1 MKVVVVGG
9 GIAGLSA
16 AYRLTE
22 SGHPGLE
29 VTLLERSDRF
39 GGTIRT
45 VERDGCLVELG
56 PDSFLTS
63 KPWLSDLAGRLG
75 VADRIIPTA
84 RTHRRSHVVHRGK
97 LHPLPDG
104 FLMMA
109 PTRLWPMVGTSLF
122 SWKGKARCA
131 LDLVLP
137 RGSATGDESLGA
149 FVRRRFGGE
158 VLERVVQPL
167 IGGIYAGDPDTLSLK
182 ATIPRFFEME
192 QRHRSIIKAMVTQ
205 RRVAAKQQRDASAG
219 RATAKQHVGTSAGSG
234 NSASSG
240 DPAGRGDRT
249 GSGARYGELA
259 SFDRGMETI
268 VQALL
273 RKLPSDALH
282 NRAEVTRLTR
292 DGSGWN
298 LSCGHGRRFDADGVI
313 LAIPSHHAA
322 ELLHD
327 TDTGLY
333 DELAAIPHA
342 SSAVMNLAYRRA
354 DVPHPLDCFGF
365 VVPAV
370 EDREIIA
377 CTFSSVKF
385 PNRAPE
391 GLVLLRVFL
400 GGTLQQEL
408 LQSDDE
414 FLLRIVRGELRDL
427 MGIESEPLHTELA
440 HYPDAMPQYLVGHG
454 WRVER
459 IESLLGRHPGLA
471 LAGNAYGGV
480 GLPDCVR
487 SGEQAAERVLG
498 GADAAQLT

>member
-16 AYRLTE
+16 AHRLTE

-29 VTLLERSDRF
+29 LTLLERSDRF

-45 VERDGCLVELG
+45 VEREGCLVELG

-63 KPWLSDLAGRLG
+63 KPWLSDLADRLG

-137 RGSATGDESLGA
+137 RGTGTGDESLGA

-192 QRHRSIIKAMVTQ
+192 QRHRSVIKAMVTQ
-205 RRVAAKQQRDASAG
+205 RRAAAKQQRGA
-219 RATAKQHVGTSAGSG
+219 
-234 NSASSG
+234 SASSS
-240 DPAGRGDRT
+240 DPAGRGDRA

-273 RKLPSDALH
+273 RRLPSDAMH
-282 NRAEVTRLTR
+282 TQAEVTRLTR
-292 DGSGWN
+292 DGSGWS
-298 LSCGHGRRFDADGVI
+298 LSCGDGRHFQADGVI
-313 LAIPSHHAA
+313 LAVPSRHAA
-322 ELLHD
+322 ELLRG

-342 SSAVMNLAYRRA
+342 SSAVMNLAYRRS

-370 EDREIIA
+370 EDRKIIA

-400 GGTLQQEL
+400 GGMLQQEL
-408 LQSDDE
+408 LKSGDE
-414 FLLRIVRGELRDL
+414 ILLRIVRGELRDL
-427 MGIESEPLHTELA
+427 MGIENEPLHTELA
-440 HYPDAMPQYLVGHG
+440 RYPDAMPQYLVGHG
-454 WRVER
+454 RRVER

-487 SGEQAAERVLG
+487 SGEQAAERFLG
-498 GADAAQLT
+498 GTDAAKLTGPAS

>member
-16 AYRLTE
+16 AHRLTE

-56 PDSFLTS
+56 PDSFLAS

-84 RTHRRSHVVHRGK
+84 RSHRRSHVVHQGK

-122 SWKGKARCA
+122 SWRGKVRCA

-137 RGSATGDESLGA
+137 RGTGTGDESLGA

-192 QRHRSIIKAMVTQ
+192 QRHRSVIKAMVAQ
-205 RRVAAKQQRDASAG
+205 RRAVAKQQRGPS
-219 RATAKQHVGTSAGSG
+219 TGSG
-234 NSASSG
+234 G
-240 DPAGRGDRT
+240 PA

-273 RKLPSDALH
+273 TQLPPDVMH
-282 NRAEVTRLTR
+282 TRAEVTGLTR
-292 DGSGWN
+292 DGSGWS
-298 LSCGHGRRFDADGVI
+298 LSCGDGRHFQADGVV
-313 LAIPSHHAA
+313 LAMPSRQAA
-322 ELLHD
+322 ELLHHTD
-327 TDTGLY
+327 TDLY

-342 SSAVMNLAYRRA
+342 SSAVMNLAYRRS

-400 GGTLQQEL
+400 GGMLQQEL
-408 LQSDDE
+408 LRSGDE
-414 FLLRIVRGELRDL
+414 ILLRIVRGELRDL
-427 MGIESEPLHTELA
+427 MGIENEPLHTELA
-440 HYPDAMPQYLVGHG
+440 RYPDAMPQYLVGHG
-454 WRVER
+454 QRVER
-459 IESLLGRHPGLA
+459 IESLLGQHPRLA
-471 LAGNAYGGV
+471 LAGNAYRGV
-480 GLPDCVR
+480 GLPDCVH

-498 GADAAQLT
+498 GADSAQLT

>member
-16 AYRLTE
+16 AHRLTE

-45 VERDGCLVELG
+45 VEREGCLVELG

-158 VLERVVQPL
+158 VLKRVVQPL

-192 QRHRSIIKAMVTQ
+192 QRHRSVIKAMVAQ
-205 RRVAAKQQRDASAG
+205 RRAAAKQQRGASAG
-219 RATAKQHVGTSAGSG
+219 STAAKHRGQASADSG
-234 NSASSG
+234 G
-240 DPAGRGDRT
+240 PA

-259 SFDRGMETI
+259 SFDRGMEII

-273 RKLPSDALH
+273 QQLPSDAMH
-282 NRAEVTRLTR
+282 TQAEVTRLTR

-298 LSCGHGRRFDADGVI
+298 LACGDGRDYHVDGVI
-313 LAIPSHHAA
+313 LAVPSRHAA
-322 ELLHD
+322 ELLHG
-327 TDTGLY
+327 TDSGLFE
-333 DELAAIPHA
+333 ELAAIPHA
-342 SSAVMNLAYRRA
+342 SSAVMNLAYRRS

-370 EDREIIA
+370 EGREIIA

-400 GGTLQQEL
+400 GGMLQQEL
-408 LQSDDE
+408 LRSDDE
-414 FLLRIVRGELRDL
+414 VLLRIVRGELRDL

-440 HYPDAMPQYLVGHG
+440 RYPDAMPQYLVGHG
-454 WRVER
+454 RRVER

-498 GADAAQLT
+498 GTDAARLTEPAS

>member
-22 SGHPGLE
+22 SGHPGPE
-29 VTLLERSDRF
+29 VTLLEGSDRF

-109 PTRLWPMVGTSLF
+109 PTRLWPMATTSLF

-192 QRHRSIIKAMVTQ
+192 QRHRSIIKAMVAQ
-205 RRVAAKQQRDASAG
+205 RRVAARQQRGA
-219 RATAKQHVGTSAGSG
+219 SAGSG
-234 NSASSG
+234 GSAGNEAAKQRRASAGSG
-240 DPAGRGDRT
+240 GSA

-282 NRAEVTRLTR
+282 NRAEVTRMTR
-292 DGSGWN
+292 DGSGWR
-298 LSCGHGRRFDADGVI
+298 LSCGDGRRFYADGVI
-313 LAIPSHHAA
+313 LAMPSRHAA

-370 EDREIIA
+370 ENRKIIA

-400 GGTLQQEL
+400 GGMLQQEL

-440 HYPDAMPQYLVGHG
+440 RYPDAMPQYLVGHG
-454 WRVER
+454 RRVER

-487 SGEQAAERVLG
+487 SGEQAAERMLKES
-498 GADAAQLT
+498 GAP

>member
-16 AYRLTE
+16 VHRLTE
-22 SGHPGLE
+22 SKRPGLE
-29 VTLLERSDRF
+29 VALLEGADRF

-45 VERDGCLVELG
+45 IELGGCLVELG
-56 PDSFLTS
+56 PDSFLST
-63 KPWLSDLAGRLG
+63 KPWLADLAGRLG

-84 RTHRRSHVVHRGK
+84 STHRGAHVVHRGR

-109 PTRLWPMVGTSLF
+109 PTRFWPMATTSLF
-122 SWKGKARCA
+122 SWTGKARCA

-137 RGSATGDESLGA
+137 RGSGAGDESLGA

-182 ATIPRFFEME
+182 ATIPRFLEME
-192 QRHRSIIKAMVTQ
+192 ARHRSVIKAMVAQ
-205 RRVAAKQQRDASAG
+205 RRTAARRRS
-219 RATAKQHVGTSAGSG
+219 GS
-234 NSASSG
+234 SS
-240 DPAGRGDRT
+240 
-249 GSGARYGELA
+249 GSGARYGELY

-273 RKLPSDALH
+273 QHLPSDSVHSRSEVISLS
-282 NRAEVTRLTR
+282 RAGIRWRLESE
-292 DGSGWN
+292 GGQQ
-298 LSCGHGRRFDADGVI
+298 FEADAVI
-313 LAIPSHHAA
+313 LALPSRKAA
-322 ELLHD
+322 ALLHG
-327 TDTGLY
+327 TDVDLAN
-333 DELAAIPHA
+333 ELSAIPHA
-342 SSAVMNLAYRRA
+342 SSAILNLVYRRS

-370 EDREIIA
+370 EGRKIIA

-391 GLVLLRVFL
+391 SLVLLRAFI
-400 GGTLQQEL
+400 GGSLQRELLEESDNALQQMAGE
-408 LQSDDE
+408 
-414 FLLRIVRGELRDL
+414 ELRDL
-427 MGIESEPLHTELA
+427 MGIEAAPRHA
-440 HYPDAMPQYLVGHG
+440 AVARYPDAMPQYLVGHVG
-454 WRVER
+454 RIER
-459 IESLLGRHPGLA
+459 IESLLERHPGLA

-487 SGEQAAERVLG
+487 SGEQAAERVLEG
-498 GADAAQLT
+498 INAG

>member
-16 AYRLTE
+16 AYRLRE

-137 RGSATGDESLGA
+137 RGSGTGDESLGA

-192 QRHRSIIKAMVTQ
+192 QRHRSVIKAMVAQ
-205 RRVAAKQQRDASAG
+205 RRAAAKKQRGASAG
-219 RATAKQHVGTSAGSG
+219 NGSPTGSG
-234 NSASSG
+234 G
-240 DPAGRGDRT
+240 PA

-273 RKLPSDALH
+273 RQLPSDAMH
-282 NRAEVTRLTR
+282 TQAEVTRLSR
-292 DGSGWN
+292 EGSGWN
-298 LSCGHGRRFDADGVI
+298 LACGDGRDFHVDGVI
-313 LAIPSHHAA
+313 LAVPSRHAA
-322 ELLHD
+322 ELMRGTD
-327 TDTGLY
+327 TDLY

-342 SSAVMNLAYRRA
+342 SSAVMNLAYRRS

-370 EDREIIA
+370 EDRKIIA

-391 GLVLLRVFL
+391 GLVQLRVFL
-400 GGTLQQEL
+400 GGMLQQEL
-408 LQSDDE
+408 LKSDDE
-414 FLLRIVRGELRDL
+414 ILLRIVRGELRDL
-427 MGIESEPLHTELA
+427 MGIENEPLHTELA
-440 HYPDAMPQYLVGHG
+440 RYPDAMPQYLVGHG
-454 WRVER
+454 RRVER

-498 GADAAQLT
+498 GADSAQLTGPTS

>member
-16 AYRLTE
+16 VHRLTE

-63 KPWLSDLAGRLG
+63 KPWLSDLADRLG

-84 RTHRRSHVVHRGK
+84 QTHRRSHVVHRGK

-137 RGSATGDESLGA
+137 RGTATGDESLGA

-192 QRHRSIIKAMVTQ
+192 QRHRSVIKAMVAQ
-205 RRVAAKQQRDASAG
+205 RRAAAKRQRDASAG
-219 RATAKQHVGTSAGSG
+219 SGASAGNG
-234 NSASSG
+234 NSVSSG
-240 DPAGRGDRT
+240 DRA

-273 RKLPSDALH
+273 RRLPSDAMH
-282 NRAEVTRLTR
+282 TQADVTRLTR
-292 DGSGWN
+292 DGSGLS
-298 LSCGHGRRFDADGVI
+298 LSCGDGRHFQADGVI
-313 LAIPSHHAA
+313 LSVPSRHAA
-322 ELLHD
+322 ELLHRTD
-327 TDTGLY
+327 TDLY

-342 SSAVMNLAYRRA
+342 SSAVMNLAYRRS

-370 EDREIIA
+370 EDRKIIA

-400 GGTLQQEL
+400 GGMLQQEL
-408 LQSDDE
+408 LKSGDE
-414 FLLRIVRGELRDL
+414 ILLRIVRGELRDL
-427 MGIESEPLHTELA
+427 MGIENEPLHTELA
-440 HYPDAMPQYLVGHG
+440 RYPDAMPQYLVGHG
-454 WRVER
+454 RRVER
-459 IESLLGRHPGLA
+459 IGSLLGRHPGLA

-498 GADAAQLT
+498 GADATQLT

>member
-16 AYRLTE
+16 AHRLTE
-22 SGHPGLE
+22 SGRPGLE
-29 VTLLERSDRF
+29 VTLLERSGRF

-109 PTRLWPMVGTSLF
+109 PTRLWPMLATSLF

-137 RGSATGDESLGA
+137 RGTGTGDESLGA

-192 QRHRSIIKAMVTQ
+192 QRHRSVIKAMVAQ
-205 RRVAAKQQRDASAG
+205 RRAAAKQHSGASAG
-219 RATAKQHVGTSAGSG
+219 TGG
-234 NSASSG
+234 
-240 DPAGRGDRT
+240 PA

-259 SFDRGMETI
+259 SFDLGMETI

-273 RKLPSDALH
+273 RQLPSDAMH
-282 NRAEVTRLTR
+282 TQAEVTRLSR

-298 LSCGHGRRFDADGVI
+298 LSCGDGRRIDADGVI
-313 LAIPSHHAA
+313 LAVPSRHAA
-322 ELLHD
+322 GLLDGTD
-327 TDTGLY
+327 TDLY
-333 DELAAIPHA
+333 EELAAIPHA
-342 SSAVMNLAYRRA
+342 SSAVMNLAYQRS

-370 EDREIIA
+370 EDRKIIA

-400 GGTLQQEL
+400 GGLLQQEL
-408 LQSDDE
+408 LQSGDE
-414 FLLRIVRGELRDL
+414 ILLRIVRGELRDL
-427 MGIESEPLHTELA
+427 MGIENEPLHSELA
-440 HYPDAMPQYLVGHG
+440 RYPDAMPQYLVGHG
-454 WRVER
+454 RRVER

-487 SGEQAAERVLG
+487 SGEQAAERILQKFEVR
-498 GADAAQLT
+498 

>member
-16 AYRLTE
+16 AHRLTE
-22 SGHPGLE
+22 SGRPGLE
-29 VTLLERSDRF
+29 VTLLERSGRF

-109 PTRLWPMVGTSLF
+109 PTRLWPMVATSLF

-137 RGSATGDESLGA
+137 RGTGTGDESLGA

-192 QRHRSIIKAMVTQ
+192 QRHRSVIKAMVAQ
-205 RRVAAKQQRDASAG
+205 RRAASRQQRE
-219 RATAKQHVGTSAGSG
+219 TA
-234 NSASSG
+234 
-240 DPAGRGDRT
+240 

-273 RKLPSDALH
+273 RQLPSDAMH
-282 NRAEVTRLTR
+282 TRAEVTRLSR

-298 LSCGHGRRFDADGVI
+298 LSCGDGRRIDADGVI
-313 LAIPSHHAA
+313 LAVPARHAA
-322 ELLHD
+322 ELLHG

-333 DELAAIPHA
+333 EELAAIPHA
-342 SSAVMNLAYRRA
+342 SSAVMNLAYRRS

-400 GGTLQQEL
+400 GGMLQQEL
-408 LQSDDE
+408 LQSGDE
-414 FLLRIVRGELRDL
+414 ILLRIVRGELRDL
-427 MGIESEPLHTELA
+427 MGIENEPLHTELA
-440 HYPDAMPQYLVGHG
+440 RYPDAMPQYLVGHG
-454 WRVER
+454 RRVER

-487 SGEQAAERVLG
+487 SGEQAAERILG
-498 GADAAQLT
+498 GAETGQLTGPAS

>member
-16 AYRLTE
+16 AHRLTE
-22 SGHPGLE
+22 SGRPGLE

-45 VERDGCLVELG
+45 VERDGFLVELG

-84 RTHRRSHVVHRGK
+84 RAHRRSHVVHCGK

-109 PTRLWPMVGTSLF
+109 PTRLWPMVTTSLF

-131 LDLVLP
+131 VDLVLP
-137 RGSATGDESLGA
+137 RGIGTGDESLGA

-192 QRHRSIIKAMVTQ
+192 QRHRSVIKAMVAQ
-205 RRVAAKQQRDASAG
+205 RRAAAKQQRGASAG
-219 RATAKQHVGTSAGSG
+219 NGSSAGSG
-234 NSASSG
+234 AVKHRG
-240 DPAGRGDRT
+240 GAPAGSGGSA

-282 NRAEVTRLTR
+282 THAEVTRLAG
-292 DGSGWN
+292 DGSGWH
-298 LSCGHGRRFDADGVI
+298 LSLGDGRRFDADCVI
-313 LAIPSHHAA
+313 LAVPSRHAA

-327 TDTGLY
+327 TDAGLY
-333 DELAAIPHA
+333 EELAAIPHA
-342 SSAVMNLAYRRA
+342 SSAVMNLAYRRS

-370 EDREIIA
+370 EDRKIIA

-400 GGTLQQEL
+400 GGMLQQEL
-408 LQSDDE
+408 LKSGDE
-414 FLLRIVRGELRDL
+414 ILLRLVRGELRDL
-427 MGIESEPLHTELA
+427 MGIESEPLHTDLVR
-440 HYPDAMPQYLVGHG
+440 YPDAMPQYLVGHG
-454 WRVER
+454 RRVER

-487 SGEQAAERVLG
+487 SGEQAAERMLKLE
-498 GADAAQLT
+498 DAC

>member
-16 AYRLTE
+16 VHRLTE
-22 SGHPGLE
+22 SGRPGLE

-63 KPWLSDLAGRLG
+63 KPWLSDLANRLD
-75 VADRIIPTA
+75 VADRIIPTT

-137 RGSATGDESLGA
+137 RGTGAGDESLGA

-192 QRHRSIIKAMVTQ
+192 QRHRSVIKAMVAQ
-205 RRVAAKQQRDASAG
+205 RRAAAKQQNGASAG
-219 RATAKQHVGTSAGSG
+219 SATAKQHGEVS
-234 NSASSG
+234 
-240 DPAGRGDRT
+240 T

-273 RKLPSDALH
+273 RQLPTDALH
-282 NRAEVTRLTR
+282 TRAEVTRLTR

-298 LSCGHGRRFDADGVI
+298 LSCGDGRRFDADGVI
-313 LAIPSHHAA
+313 LAVPSRLAA
-322 ELLHD
+322 ELLYG

-333 DELAAIPHA
+333 EELAAIPHA
-342 SSAVMNLAYRRA
+342 SSAVMNLAYRRS

-391 GLVLLRVFL
+391 GRVLLRVFL
-400 GGTLQQEL
+400 GGMLQQEL

-414 FLLRIVRGELRDL
+414 ILLRIVRGELRDL
-427 MGIESEPLHTELA
+427 MGIESEPLHTDLTR
-440 HYPDAMPQYLVGHG
+440 YPDAMPQYLVGHG
-454 WRVER
+454 RRVER
-459 IESLLGRHPGLA
+459 IESLLKRHPGLA

-487 SGEQAAERVLG
+487 SGERAAERVLG
-498 GADAAQLT
+498 GADAAHLT

>member
-22 SGHPGLE
+22 SGRPGLE
-29 VTLLERSDRF
+29 MTLLERSDRF

-109 PTRLWPMVGTSLF
+109 PTRLWPMATTSLF

-192 QRHRSIIKAMVTQ
+192 QRHRSIIKAMVAQ
-205 RRVAAKQQRDASAG
+205 RRAAAKQQRGASAG
-219 RATAKQHVGTSAGSG
+219 NGGPAGSG
-234 NSASSG
+234 GS
-240 DPAGRGDRT
+240 T
-249 GSGARYGELA
+249 GSGARYGQLA

-273 RKLPSDALH
+273 RQLPSDALH
-282 NRAEVTRLTR
+282 SQAEVTRLTR

-298 LSCGHGRRFDADGVI
+298 LYLGDGREFDADGVI
-313 LAIPSHHAA
+313 LALPSRHAA
-322 ELLHD
+322 ELLHE

-333 DELAAIPHA
+333 EELAAIPHA
-342 SSAVMNLAYRRA
+342 SSAVMNLAYRRS

-365 VVPAV
+365 VVPAA
-370 EDREIIA
+370 EGREIIA

-400 GGTLQQEL
+400 GGMLQQEL
-408 LQSDDE
+408 LRSSDDV
-414 FLLRIVRGELRDL
+414 LLRIVRGELRDL
-427 MGIESEPLHTELA
+427 MGIEREPLRTELA
-440 HYPDAMPQYLVGHG
+440 RYPDAMPQYLVGHG
-454 WRVER
+454 RRVER
-459 IESLLGRHPGLA
+459 IESLLGRHHGLA

-498 GADAAQLT
+498 GAGADRLTGPAS

>member
-16 AYRLTE
+16 AHRLTE
-22 SGHPGLE
+22 SGRPGLE

-39 GGTIRT
+39 GGTIST

-84 RTHRRSHVVHRGK
+84 STHRRSHVVHCGK

-109 PTRLWPMVGTSLF
+109 PTRLWPMATTSLF
-122 SWKGKARCA
+122 SWKGKARCV

-192 QRHRSIIKAMVTQ
+192 QRHRSIIKAMVSQ
-205 RRVAAKQQRDASAG
+205 RRVAAKQREA
-219 RATAKQHVGTSAGSG
+219 SAGSG
-234 NSASSG
+234 GSA
-240 DPAGRGDRT
+240 

-259 SFDRGMETI
+259 SFDRGMESI

-273 RKLPSDALH
+273 RRLPSDALH
-282 NRAEVTRLTR
+282 TRAEVTSLTH
-292 DGSGWN
+292 DGNGWN
-298 LSCGHGRRFDADGVI
+298 LSCDDERRFGAAGVI
-313 LAIPSHHAA
+313 LAMPSRHAA
-322 ELLHD
+322 ELLHGTD
-327 TDTGLY
+327 TDLY
-333 DELAAIPHA
+333 EELSAIPHA
-342 SSAVMNLAYRRA
+342 SSAVMNLTYRRA

-400 GGTLQQEL
+400 GGMLQQEL
-408 LQSDDE
+408 LKAGDE
-414 FLLRIVRGELRDL
+414 VLLRIVRGELRDL
-427 MGIESEPLHTELA
+427 MGIGNEPLHTELA
-440 HYPDAMPQYLVGHG
+440 RYPDAMPQYLVGHG
-454 WRVER
+454 QRVER
-459 IESLLGRHPGLA
+459 IESMLGRHPGLA

-480 GLPDCVR
+480 GLPDCVH
-487 SGEQAAERVLG
+487 SGEQAAERILA
-498 GADAAQLT
+498 GADTGQLT

>member
-16 AYRLTE
+16 AHRLTE
-22 SGHPGLE
+22 SGRPGLE

-39 GGTIRT
+39 GGTIST

-109 PTRLWPMVGTSLF
+109 PTRLWPMATTSLF

-182 ATIPRFFEME
+182 ATIPRFLEME
-192 QRHRSIIKAMVTQ
+192 QRHRSIIKAMVAQ
-205 RRVAAKQQRDASAG
+205 RRAAAKRQRGAS
-219 RATAKQHVGTSAGSG
+219 
-234 NSASSG
+234 
-240 DPAGRGDRT
+240 T

-259 SFDRGMETI
+259 SFDQGMGTI

-273 RKLPSDALH
+273 RKLPSDAMH
-282 NRAEVTRLTR
+282 TRAEVTRLAR

-298 LSCGHGRRFDADGVI
+298 LSCGDGQRFDADGVI
-313 LAIPSHHAA
+313 LALPARHAA
-322 ELLHD
+322 ELLRD
-327 TDTGLY
+327 TDKGLHE
-333 DELAAIPHA
+333 ELVAIPHA
-342 SSAVMNLAYRRA
+342 SSAVMNLAYRRS

-400 GGTLQQEL
+400 GGMLQQERL
-408 LQSDDE
+408 KSDDE
-414 FLLRIVRGELRDL
+414 VLLRIVRGELRDL
-427 MGIESEPLHTELA
+427 MGIEREPLHTELA
-440 HYPDAMPQYLVGHG
+440 RYPDAMPQYLVGHG
-454 WRVER
+454 RRVER
-459 IESLLGRHPGLA
+459 IVSLLGRHPGLA

-487 SGEQAAERVLG
+487 SGEQAAERILG
-498 GADAAQLT
+498 GEDAGQLTGPAS

>member
-9 GIAGLSA
+9 GIAGMSA
-16 AYRLTE
+16 AHRLTE
-22 SGHPGLE
+22 SGRPELE

-97 LHPLPDG
+97 LRPLPDG

-109 PTRLWPMVGTSLF
+109 PTRLWPMVTTSLF

-137 RGSATGDESLGA
+137 RGSGTGDESLGA

-192 QRHRSIIKAMVTQ
+192 QRHRSVIKTMVAQ
-205 RRVAAKQQRDASAG
+205 RRAAAKQQRGASA
-219 RATAKQHVGTSAGSG
+219 
-234 NSASSG
+234 
-240 DPAGRGDRT
+240 

-268 VQALL
+268 VQALQ
-273 RKLPSDALH
+273 RQLPSDAMH
-282 NRAEVTRLTR
+282 TQAEVTRLTR
-292 DGSGWN
+292 DGSGWD
-298 LSCGHGRRFDADGVI
+298 LSCGDGRHFQADGVI
-313 LAIPSHHAA
+313 LAVPSRLAA
-322 ELLHD
+322 ELLHE

-333 DELAAIPHA
+333 EELAAIPHA
-342 SSAVMNLAYRRA
+342 SSAVMNLVYRRS

-365 VVPAV
+365 VVPAA
-370 EDREIIA
+370 EGREIIA

-391 GLVLLRVFL
+391 DLVLLRVFL
-400 GGTLQQEL
+400 GGMLQQEL
-408 LQSDDE
+408 LKSDDE
-414 FLLRIVRGELRDL
+414 ILLRIVRGELRDL
-427 MGIESEPLHTELA
+427 MGIENEPLHTELA
-440 HYPDAMPQYLVGHG
+440 RYPDAMPQYLVGHG
-454 WRVER
+454 RRVER

-471 LAGNAYGGV
+471 LAGNAYEGV

-498 GADAAQLT
+498 GTEAAQLTGPASGRVPS

>member
-16 AYRLTE
+16 AHRLTE

-137 RGSATGDESLGA
+137 RGTGTGDESLGA

-192 QRHRSIIKAMVTQ
+192 QRHRSVIKAMVAQ
-205 RRVAAKQQRDASAG
+205 RRAAAKKQRGA
-219 RATAKQHVGTSAGSG
+219 SAGSG
-234 NSASSG
+234 DSAGSDG
-240 DPAGRGDRT
+240 PAGSRDSAGSGGLA

-273 RKLPSDALH
+273 RRLSSDAMH
-282 NRAEVTRLTR
+282 TQAEVTRLTR
-292 DGSGWN
+292 DESRWN
-298 LSCGHGRRFDADGVI
+298 LSCGDGRHFNADGVI
-313 LAIPSHHAA
+313 LAVPSRHAA
-322 ELLHD
+322 ELLHGTD
-327 TDTGLY
+327 TDLY
-333 DELAAIPHA
+333 EELAAIPHA
-342 SSAVMNLAYRRA
+342 SSAVMNLAYRRS

-370 EDREIIA
+370 EGREIIA

-400 GGTLQQEL
+400 GGMLQQEL
-408 LQSDDE
+408 LRSDDE
-414 FLLRIVRGELRDL
+414 ILLRIVRGELRDL
-427 MGIESEPLHTELA
+427 MGIENEPLHTELA
-440 HYPDAMPQYLVGHG
+440 RYPDAMPQYLVGHG
-454 WRVER
+454 RRVER
-459 IESLLGRHPGLA
+459 IGSLLGRHPGLA

-487 SGEQAAERVLG
+487 SGEQAAERVLNDSS
-498 GADAAQLT
+498 AH

>member
-16 AYRLTE
+16 AHRLTE
-22 SGHPGLE
+22 SGRPGLE
-29 VTLLERSDRF
+29 VTLLERSGRF

-45 VERDGCLVELG
+45 VELDGCLVELG

-109 PTRLWPMVGTSLF
+109 PTRLWPMVATSLF

-137 RGSATGDESLGA
+137 RGTGTGEESLGA

-167 IGGIYAGDPDTLSLK
+167 IGGIYAGDPDALSLK

-192 QRHRSIIKAMVTQ
+192 QRHRSVIKAMVAQ
-205 RRVAAKQQRDASAG
+205 RRAASRQQR
-219 RATAKQHVGTSAGSG
+219 GTAGSG
-234 NSASSG
+234 G
-240 DPAGRGDRT
+240 PA

-273 RKLPSDALH
+273 RQLPSDAMH
-282 NRAEVTRLTR
+282 TQAEVTRLTGA
-292 DGSGWN
+292 GSGWN
-298 LSCGHGRRFDADGVI
+298 LSCGDGRRFDADGVI
-313 LAIPSHHAA
+313 LAVPSRHAA
-322 ELLHD
+322 GLLD
-327 TDTGLY
+327 GTDMDLY
-333 DELAAIPHA
+333 EELAAIPHA
-342 SSAVMNLAYRRA
+342 SSAVMNLAYRRS

-370 EDREIIA
+370 EDRKIIA

-400 GGTLQQEL
+400 GGMLQQEL
-408 LQSDDE
+408 LQSGDE
-414 FLLRIVRGELRDL
+414 ILLRIVRGELRDL
-427 MGIESEPLHTELA
+427 MGIENEPLHTELA
-440 HYPDAMPQYLVGHG
+440 RYPDAMPQYLVGHG
-454 WRVER
+454 RRVER

-487 SGEQAAERVLG
+487 SGEQAAERILG
-498 GADAAQLT
+498 GADPGQFT

>member
-1 MKVVVVGG
+1 MRVVVVGG

-16 AYRLTE
+16 AHRLAE
-22 SGHPGLE
+22 SKRPGLE

-45 VERDGCLVELG
+45 IEMGGCLVELG
-56 PDSFLTS
+56 PDSFLSS

-84 RTHRRSHVVHRGK
+84 STHRRSHVVHRGK

-109 PTRLWPMVGTSLF
+109 PTRLRPMVTTSLF
-122 SWKGKARCA
+122 SWTGKARCA

-137 RGSATGDESLGA
+137 RGPAGGDESLGA

-167 IGGIYAGDPDTLSLK
+167 IGGIYAGDPDSLSLK
-182 ATIPRFFEME
+182 ATIPRFLEME
-192 QRHRSIIKAMVTQ
+192 QRHRSVIRAMIAQ
-205 RRVAAKQQRDASAG
+205 RRAAAERRS
-219 RATAKQHVGTSAGSG
+219 GS
-234 NSASSG
+234 
-240 DPAGRGDRT
+240 PA

-273 RKLPSDALH
+273 ARLPSGAMHTRTEVVGLH
-282 NRAEVTRLTR
+282 R
-292 DGSGWN
+292 DGNFWR
-298 LSCGHGRRFDADGVI
+298 LSCRDGREFVADGVI
-313 LAIPSHHAA
+313 LALPSRRSA

-327 TDTGLY
+327 TDPALC
-333 DELAAIPHA
+333 DELSAIPHA
-342 SSAVMNLAYRRA
+342 SSAVMNLVYRNS
-354 DVPHPLDCFGF
+354 DVTHPLDCFGF

-370 EDREIIA
+370 EDRKIIA

-391 GLVLLRVFL
+391 GVVLLRAFI
-400 GGTLQQEL
+400 GGAGQQDL
-408 LQSDDE
+408 LLHDDDE
-414 FLLRIVRGELRDL
+414 ILRVIRAELRDL
-427 MGIESEPLHTELA
+427 MGIEAAPRHIALA
-440 HYPDAMPQYLVGHG
+440 RYPEAMPQYLVGHLQ
-454 WRVER
+454 RVDR
-459 IESLLGRHPGLA
+459 IDALLEKHPRLA
-471 LAGNAYGGV
+471 LAGNAYRGV
-480 GLPDCVR
+480 GLPDCVH
-487 SGEQAAERVLG
+487 SGEQAAERMLEQE
-498 GADAAQLT
+498 DACRPGDAGQSDCIP

>member
-16 AYRLTE
+16 AHRLTE

-45 VERDGCLVELG
+45 VERGGCLVELG

-97 LHPLPDG
+97 LQPLPDG

-109 PTRLWPMVGTSLF
+109 PTRLWPMMGTSLF

-137 RGSATGDESLGA
+137 RGSGAGDESLGA

-182 ATIPRFFEME
+182 AHHPRGSSRWNSVTAASSRPWSRNGARPRSDSE
-192 QRHRSIIKAMVTQ
+192 RRPPAAAPRSIEA
-205 RRVAAKQQRDASAG
+205 RRLPAAVAP
-219 RATAKQHVGTSAGSG
+219 
-234 NSASSG
+234 
-240 DPAGRGDRT
+240 PA
-249 GSGARYGELA
+249 AAPRYGELA

-273 RKLPSDALH
+273 QQLPSGAMH
-282 NRAEVTRLTR
+282 TRAEVTRLTR
-292 DGSGWN
+292 DSNGWS
-298 LSCGHGRRFDADGVI
+298 LACADGRAFHVDGVI
-313 LAIPSHHAA
+313 LAVPSRHAA
-322 ELLHD
+322 ELLHG
-327 TDTGLY
+327 TDADLY

-342 SSAVMNLAYRRA
+342 SSARHEPR
-354 DVPHPLDCFGF
+354 
-365 VVPAV
+365 VPAFV
-370 EDREIIA
+370 
-377 CTFSSVKF
+377 
-385 PNRAPE
+385 RAP
-391 GLVLLRVFL
+391 
-400 GGTLQQEL
+400 
-408 LQSDDE
+408 
-414 FLLRIVRGELRDL
+414 
-427 MGIESEPLHTELA
+427 PA
-440 HYPDAMPQYLVGHG
+440 
-454 WRVER
+454 
-459 IESLLGRHPGLA
+459 
-471 LAGNAYGGV
+471 
-480 GLPDCVR
+480 
-487 SGEQAAERVLG
+487 
-498 GADAAQLT
+498 